1 MGLLI
6 LPSERFAVDREYIP
20 RANLMS
26 PTYRKAT
33 LASSCAFSTHAFI
46 HPARCIYDLWG
57 S

>member
-20 RANLMS
+20 RANLMI